1 MGILA
6 VPMSAPAPESPPPHR
21 SYELIGPGSFDPPR
35 HYYPRTINAQ
45 IHSLVRYF
53 MQLGNARAIERFCHL
68 NPRVRIADLQEIL
81 NYQPRWFRWAGAD
94 LFHTTSTAGV
104 RRMVVIETNSCP
116 SGQKSMPLYEEHE
129 EQGGYRELIR
139 DTFLP
144 ALKGRRLP
152 DGELAVI
159 YDKNPMENSGYAAAM
174 ADQLAEP
181 VHLVR
186 FDDAEANPRVKFD
199 NGILLIRDGQDRWR
213 PIRAAFRYVTQR
225 PWNRI
230 PLHTRTAIINP
241 VLACLAGGRNKMVAA
256 KAYELYNADLE
267 PMGLEIRTPRT
278 IWDVALNEVPLWVR
292 RMGGFAVVKVPYSNA
307 GQGVFTITNDAELER
322 FMGLEQRYDRFIVQS
337 LIGHHAWSSST
348 DGRRFYHVGTVPNKR
363 LRAYVADLR
372 VMVGATDD
380 GFRPIAIYARRARQP
395 LEAEITANSSW
406 DVLGTNLSVRLDA
419 GWDTETERLLLMDR
433 RDFNTL
439 GLGIDDL
446 IEAYV
451 QTVLS
456 TIAIDRMA
464 VALVNKKGAFRPK
477 LFRSLND
484 DQALLDEL
492 CP

>member
-1 MGILA
+1 MN
-6 VPMSAPAPESPPPHR
+6 APAPESPQAKVR
-21 SYELIGPGSFDPPR
+21 YELVRPGSFDAAR

-53 MQLGNARAIERFCHL
+53 LQLGNERVIERFCHL
-68 NPRVRIADLQEIL
+68 NPRVKAEDLREIL
-81 NYQPRWFRWAGAD
+81 EYQPRWFRWAGSD
-94 LFHTTSTAGV
+94 LFHATSTAGV

-116 SGQKSMPLYEEHE
+116 SGQKSMPLYEEHD
-129 EQGGYRELIR
+129 EQGGYRELVR
-139 DTFLP
+139 DTML
-144 ALKGRRLP
+144 ASLKGKRLP

-159 YDKNPMENSGYAAAM
+159 YDKNPMESSGYAAAM
-174 ADQLAEP
+174 ADLAMEP

-186 FDDAEANPRVKFD
+186 CDDGDPEPSVRFD
-199 NGILLIRDGQDRWR
+199 NGVLMIRDADDQWV

-230 PLHTRTAIINP
+230 PLHTKTAIVNP

-267 PMGLEIRTPRT
+267 PMGLEIRTPKT
-278 IWDVALNEVPLWVR
+278 IWDVALDEVPLWVR

-307 GQGVFTITNDAELER
+307 GQGVFTITNDMELQR
-322 FMGLEQRYDRFIVQS
+322 FMGLEHRYSRFIVQS
-337 LIGHHAWSSST
+337 LIGHHAWSSSH
-348 DGRRFYHVGTVPNKR
+348 DGRRLYHVGTVPNKR
-363 LRAYVADLR
+363 MRSFVADLR
-372 VMVGATDD
+372 VMVGATEA
-380 GFRPIAIYARRARQP
+380 GFRPMAIYARRAREP
-395 LEAEITANSSW
+395 LEAKITASTSW
-406 DVLGTNLSVRLDA
+406 AVLGTNLSVKLQE
-419 GWDTETERLLLMDR
+419 GWDTDTDRLLLMDR

-439 GLGIDDL
+439 GIGIDDL

-464 VALVNKKGAFRPK
+464 MALVSKKGTFRPK

-492 CP
+492 RPM